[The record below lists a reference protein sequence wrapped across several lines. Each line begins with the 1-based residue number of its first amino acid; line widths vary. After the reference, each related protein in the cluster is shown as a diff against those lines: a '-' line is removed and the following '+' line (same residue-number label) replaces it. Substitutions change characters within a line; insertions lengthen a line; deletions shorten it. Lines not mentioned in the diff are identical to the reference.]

1 MRFCRSLLYRK
12 NFRLRKQ
19 TKNFWMASTSTN
31 SGGVVYTERVRNKR
45 VIKPL
50 IYGNYAVIFPQKN
63 SKGHTHKWTIFIRPY
78 DRDEDL
84 SIYIRKVQ
92 FRLHESYPNNV
103 RIVEKAPFELS
114 ETGWGEF
121 DIQIK
126 LYFTDV
132 NEKPVTMFHY
142 LRLHQPLIE
151 LKNGQKM
158 VLKELYDEI
167 IFNEPTEPMYR
178 ALMKH
183 PSHKKDSRYTGDT
196 FSAQSYGYFR
206 TPKDFEIERQEL
218 RNKLEAE
225 HRQIIAEIEDMK
237 RTLKDGCELLERYRK
252 MLNESEEKGGD
263 AVKKEQ
269 TEKENS

>member
-1 MRFCRSLLYRK
+1 
-12 NFRLRKQ
+12 
-19 TKNFWMASTSTN
+19 MASTSTN

-132 NEKPVTMFHY
+132 NEKPVCRF
-142 LRLHQPLIE
+142 LHFIL
-151 LKNGQKM
+151 
-158 VLKELYDEI
+158 
-167 IFNEPTEPMYR
+167 
-178 ALMKH
+178 
-183 PSHKKDSRYTGDT
+183 S
-196 FSAQSYGYFR
+196 
-206 TPKDFEIERQEL
+206 
-218 RNKLEAE
+218 
-225 HRQIIAEIEDMK
+225 
-237 RTLKDGCELLERYRK
+237 
-252 MLNESEEKGGD
+252 
-263 AVKKEQ
+263 
-269 TEKENS
+269 